1 MVSQKKACPCHMA
14 SFGRIPT
21 SLSCCDRK
29 TEQYPHFLPWHM
41 VTAELTAESRFR
53 SLPLQSSPMIT
64 EWHFQAPNA
73 TCMWSRISSPLA
85 GYCNSHFHILGQW
98 NEHFNTAVLAYN
110 SAAWSGKQDT
120 GKFFHRMHSALK
132 LTHKKESNFFR
143 EFSFYQAPK
152 SRSAVFFISF
162 TKSTNITWASRIF
175 LGTVLSQLK

>member
-1 MVSQKKACPCHMA
+1 MTYTVSPKKACPCHMA

-73 TCMWSRISSPLA
+73 TCMWWKISSPLA
-85 GYCNSHFHILGQW
+85 EYCNSHFHILGQW

-110 SAAWSGKQDT
+110 SAAWSGNQDT
-120 GKFFHRMHSALK
+120 GKFFLSRAFSFK
-132 LTHKKESNFFR
+132 TNSKESKQLFQR
-143 EFSFYQAPK
+143 
-152 SRSAVFFISF
+152 VFFLSGFKIQVSC
-162 TKSTNITWASRIF
+162 ILHIF
-175 LGTVLSQLK
+175 HQVN